1 MTIRPHRQYIAL
13 ARLME
18 LLANEATDA
27 LTHLSEE
34 RLHLDGYS
42 SNMRAMPGSRS
53 TGSTTAVES
62 AMMQA
67 IDIDAA
73 IAQIHDDITAIASLA
88 SSAMTVIRNAKGMRV
103 KREEKPESAV
113 VTCNSKGREGH
124 LEAYTPYS
132 RDPRNGWADPTCLM
146 PAARGPLCE
155 ACYVRER
162 RWRIANGKPMLADF
176 IPAAS

>member
-1 MTIRPHRQYIAL
+1 
-13 ARLME
+13 
-18 LLANEATDA
+18 
-27 LTHLSEE
+27 
-34 RLHLDGYS
+34 
-42 SNMRAMPGSRS
+42 
-53 TGSTTAVES
+53 
-62 AMMQA
+62 MMQT

-88 SSAMTVIRNAKGMRV
+88 SSAMTVIRDAKGMRV
-103 KREEKPESAV
+103 KREEKPESQV
-113 VTCNSKGREGH
+113 VTCSSKGREGA
-124 LEAYTPYS
+124 LEEYTPYS
-132 RDPRNGWADPTCLM
+132 RDPRNGWSDPTCLM